1 MIQLAPHKEYTF
13 LPPLSECA
21 VVAYSIFKEHHTYLL
36 NVKRDSTVL
45 SEPNLNVAFIPK
57 AVSDT
62 ESFTVY
68 NESDTVYVLQ
78 ECHLLCYE
86 GSHAISEA
94 TTNVSSTLIANLST
108 SVCDVNIGSPFNL
121 VITLEP
127 AQAYLLDNPNNVRFR
142 ITFDTKSPST
152 PSAPSLASQYP
163 HYYKPTKGQEFVDVY
178 AILSMW
184 NVTDHA
190 IAHAI
195 KKLLAAG
202 QRGAKDKL
210 KDKKEA
216 IVSIQRSIE
225 MDDVL

>member
-1 MIQLAPHKEYTF
+1 MIHLAPNKEYTF
-13 LPPLSECA
+13 NTLLTSSA
-21 VVAYSIFKEHHTYLL
+21 VVAYSIFKEYHTPLIH
-36 NVKRDSTVL
+36 VECDSTVL
-45 SEPNLNVAFIPK
+45 SESNLNVAFIP
-57 AVSDT
+57 ST

-68 NESDTVYVLQ
+68 NESDTVYILQ
-78 ECHLLCYE
+78 ESHLLCYAKSPD
-86 GSHAISEA
+86 GSPLRAEA
-94 TTNVSSTLIANLST
+94 TTSYSSVVIANLSSSMCEVT
-108 SVCDVNIGSPFNL
+108 LSSVNTFK
-121 VITLEP
+121 ITLEP
-127 AQAYLLDNPNNVRFR
+127 NQAYFLDNPDNV
-142 ITFDTKSPST
+142 TFKVTFADVSKNPQASP
-152 PSAPSLASQYP
+152 LALQYP

-178 AILSMW
+178 SILSMW

-210 KDKKEA
+210 KDKREA